1 MDGLSE
7 LLQELNVIIVCLLS
21 TAPLSC
27 RIGDFVQKVLI
38 LRGKVN
44 VELKQSLDNLIDI
57 LVDSDQV
64 VFNEV
69 SLTEFDPLFSL
80 LFLTLKLIDVV
91 DVMVW
96 LRVVLRVF
104 FG

>member
-1 MDGLSE
+1 MDGLGK
-7 LLQELNVIIVCLLS
+7 LLQELNVIIVRLLS
-21 TAPLSC
+21 TAPLSS
-27 RIGDFVQKVLI
+27 RVSDFVQKIFVF
-38 LRGKVN
+38 RGKIN

-57 LVDSDQV
+57 LIDSDQV

-69 SLTEFDPLFSL
+69 PLTELDPLFSL
-80 LFLTLKLIDVV
+80 LFLTLQLVDVV

-96 LRVVLRVF
+96 LRIVLRVF